1 MHAHKHFT
9 INTSMVHC
17 IPQVDNRLSRQDRT
31 RWNTHNQS
39 LLHIKKSINQFSS
52 LKWLKKGEKKTVR
65 TINNAEIHDKT
76 TPTKHG
82 GTNSDVQKTQ
92 MKNMET
98 WATTNIEAQ

>member
-1 MHAHKHFT
+1 MEYTQPVFTAHQEVNQPIQFT
-9 INTSMVHC
+9 KMAEE
-17 IPQVDNRLSRQDRT
+17 RR
-31 RWNTHNQS
+31 
-39 LLHIKKSINQFSS
+39 
-52 LKWLKKGEKKTVR
+52 KKTVR